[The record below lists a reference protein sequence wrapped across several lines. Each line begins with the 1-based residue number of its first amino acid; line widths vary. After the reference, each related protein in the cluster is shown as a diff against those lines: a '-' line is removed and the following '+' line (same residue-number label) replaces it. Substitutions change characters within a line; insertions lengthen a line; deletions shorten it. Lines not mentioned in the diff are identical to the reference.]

1 MNKQMMGWVSLLVL
15 VIAWIAIDSVEAL
28 GIHSA
33 ITGVIA
39 LGMLTIAGFVIR
51 GLRKS
56 PKADSE

>member
-1 MNKQMMGWVSLLVL
+1 MNKQMMGWISLLIL
-15 VIAWIAIDSVEAL
+15 VIAWIAIDSVETV

-33 ITGVIA
+33 ITGVMA
-39 LGMLTIAGFVIR
+39 LGILTIAGFVIR

>member
-15 VIAWIAIDSVEAL
+15 VIAWIAIDRVETV

-39 LGMLTIAGFVIR
+39 LGILTIAGFVIR

-56 PKADSE
+56 PKTDSE